1 MKHLNFR
8 WQFDKFHHFR
18 PHRHYKQRSDR
29 ANKKPVDS
37 RNPFREHY
45 GIQSSRSQSTWISKT
60 HFTKFPNLC
69 ASSLQHRS
77 VKTIQKTVDSPDQ
90 VREHYITQVSDHK
103 PREFLETIW
112 KKKSPISP
120 HHHCNCISNKIMTK
134 ARIFIQSNWRASQ
147 VLKFQIIKHL
157 DFKYPFEKL
166 HQSHH
171 IVSKSEK

>member
-112 KKKSPISP
+112 KKK
-120 HHHCNCISNKIMTK
+120 N
-134 ARIFIQSNWRASQ
+134 
-147 VLKFQIIKHL
+147 
-157 DFKYPFEKL
+157 

-171 IVSKSEK
+171 IITAIVLVTKLWQKPEYSSNPIGEHHKFSSFRS